1 MRKKWTFWDIV
12 VLVLEILSPIA
23 SLIITCFVPAGKA
36 LESDMRLLIIGAGIS
51 IPVILLQIS
60 VTQGQNKNESDIQK
74 IDNDVNGL
82 CVKINDISPVLDQA
96 RKIDNNIDE
105 LSVKMNHI
113 SPVLEQVFLTGN
125 DRIQRFAYR
134 RFGET
139 CKIIQSAVNN
149 HNSGN
154 LRPNEYYEELMF
166 LAELIQKDKAE
177 NKNRFGG
184 EIWAMTGFA
193 DEEWIADEGYE
204 RLWTDKLNDLV
215 DAGIKTRRLCLIPDS
230 VYDIITHQPFAEPST
245 DIQSF
250 RGFMELLESYYGAG
264 VRKKVTEHYIIRE
277 RDNPKLEELK
287 GFFAIKL
294 TNGDLHILCGETVD
308 ANGALTAQVLFD
320 PNEIQEVR
328 RIFELYARSNYK
340 IDQKLTDMTASN
352 GFMEYLQN
360 RGISF

>member
-74 IDNDVNGL
+74 IDNGL

-96 RKIDNNIDE
+96 RKIDNNINE

-177 NKNRFGG
+177 NKNRL
-184 EIWAMTGFA
+184 WA
-193 DEEWIADEGYE
+193 
-204 RLWTDKLNDLV
+204 DKLKDLV